1 MIEASQN
8 PLVNGGLILMLSG
21 AAMALLRE
29 VPVKIYDWIRHKTTV
44 SVTITDADPLFEWT
58 KIWLDSLPYAKVARN
73 LRCSL
78 SPSDEDL
85 LSENSKVM
93 FTPSYGEHFF
103 KYKGKYIWLHRG
115 KEEAKAGGERK
126 TPETINLTILGPR
139 QQIIRELIDDIKNA
153 AINAQAQK
161 SRAFTSGKGWWM
173 PLRYY
178 SPRLLSTVD
187 MTVEDKDT
195 VISEIDKFL
204 KSRKSYISK
213 GIPYHLNFLFAGLP
227 GTGKT
232 SLATALSGHFG
243 MNLYMLGLSSKEM
256 DDNALID
263 LMAIIPPRSIL
274 LLEDI
279 DAVAPERK
287 SKKNSEDKG
296 VTLSGLLNCLDGI
309 VTPDG
314 IVIIMTSNH
323 PETMDKALLRPGRVD
338 VRIDFKAATKAQM
351 ETMATRLQP
360 GVDVSKEIQQMLKK
374 KMTTAQVQLKLMSLR
389 YGVK

>member
-1 MIEASQN
+1 MVEQN
-8 PLVNGGLILMLSG
+8 PLVNGGLILMVSG
-21 AAMALLRE
+21 AAMALLRQ
-29 VPVKIYDWIRHKTTV
+29 VPVRMYDWVKHRTTV

-58 KIWLDSLPYAKVARN
+58 KIWLDALPYAKTARN

-78 SPSDEDL
+78 SQNDDDGIT
-85 LSENSKVM
+85 ENSKIM

-115 KEEAKAGGERK
+115 KEEAKAGGDRK
-126 TPETINLTILGPR
+126 TPETIELTILGPK
-139 QQIIRELIDDIKNA
+139 QQLIRDLIEDIKSA
-153 AINAQAQK
+153 ALNAQAQK
-161 SRAFTSGKGWWM
+161 ARAFTSGKGWWM
-173 PLRYY
+173 PLRSYA
-178 SPRLLSTVD
+178 PRLLSTVD
-187 MTVEDKDT
+187 MPQVDKDL
-195 VISEIDKFL
+195 VISEIDTFL
-204 KSRKSYISK
+204 KSRKKYVSK
-213 GIPYHLNFLFAGLP
+213 GIPYHLNFLLAGLP

-232 SLATALSGHFG
+232 SLSTALSAHFG

-263 LMAIIPPRSIL
+263 LMAIVPPRSIL

-287 SKKNSEDKG
+287 PKKNGEHKG

-314 IVIIMTSNH
+314 VVIIMTTNH

-338 VRIDFKAATKAQM
+338 VRVNFKAATKEQL
-351 ETMATRLQP
+351 EGMALRLQP
-360 GVDVSKEIQQMLKK
+360 GMETSWVIQYMLKK
-374 KMTTAQVQLKLMSLR
+374 KMTTAQAQLKLMSLN